1 MRFLTTSLFLFVQ
14 ITMFSQ
20 NSFYTLYSG
29 NGFDKGEGIVQL
41 EDSSYAITGSSS
53 SWIENTQAFLL
64 RIDKTGKYLSSNHY
78 GGSESEEGKRILYN
92 KDLGFFIAGF
102 SNSFGNG
109 DFDAYL
115 TRIDLQGNQLWEKT
129 FGNENWERINDA
141 TFTKDSSIIMIGESK
156 STDGAGSD
164 ILMMQTDRNGQLIW
178 SKTFGGSG
186 DDRANSIIRVQDSL
200 FIVACDYFVADSN
213 ATKGYVFRMKTN
225 GDILWSNIIGNQ
237 PGNYNI
243 LDLAAKD
250 DRFYAVGTRFTNEN
264 NHDQYAGSF
273 DFNGDLLFQYT
284 ITDNPLIYDNT
295 INDQATYVTQ
305 GDKVAIANRTITS
318 GTFQDDF
325 DVTVGFYDSNFQYW
339 MGQSTTIMNAQL
351 DKTND
356 MINTLDGGF
365 AAVGFNSSV
374 VNNGGSNIFVLK
386 VDGKGNYPNTQN
398 VYSLNQLVEIQ
409 EQQLNSNFS
418 ISPNPFQNKV
428 KIHLNENS
436 KVQLK
441 IYNLIGS
448 QIEEIDVPNDEII
461 DLTHLNNGSY
471 ILKIN
476 NETLKL
482 MKIN

>member
-1 MRFLTTSLFLFVQ
+1 MV
-14 ITMFSQ
+14 
-20 NSFYTLYSG
+20 
-29 NGFDKGEGIVQL
+29 
-41 EDSSYAITGSSS
+41 
-53 SWIENTQAFLL
+53 
-64 RIDKTGKYLSSNHY
+64 
-78 GGSESEEGKRILYN
+78 
-92 KDLGFFIAGF
+92 
-102 SNSFGNG
+102 
-109 DFDAYL
+109 
-115 TRIDLQGNQLWEKT
+115 
-129 FGNENWERINDA
+129 
-141 TFTKDSSIIMIGESK
+141 GESK

-164 ILMMQTDRNGQLIW
+164 ILMMKTDRNGQLIW
-178 SKTFGGSG
+178 SKTFGGLG
-186 DDRANSIIRVQDSL
+186 DDRANSIIQLQDSL
-200 FIVACDYFVADSN
+200 FIVACDYFVAYSN

-386 VDGKGNYPNTQN
+386 VDGKGKYPNTQN

-441 IYNLIGS
+441 IYNLVGS
-448 QIEEIDVPNDEII
+448 QIEEIEVSNDEII
-461 DLTHLNNGSY
+461 DLTHLNNGGY

-476 NETLKL
+476 NETVRL
-482 MKIN
+482 MKVS